1 MAVLLRP
8 SAAPLLPDRV
18 CSECVADF
26 VRGEDAGAYKDIKV
40 GGVSPVDCAR
50 AGSACFDPAV
60 GTAMEVGGPAHQA
73 ACCALCSAT
82 EGCVGYVISSGE
94 DAGSQH
100 DKLAACLAEERDGAG
115 RQVAQPRARKVHP
128 KLQLP
133 VVVGDRLPAHRGADR
148 CRLRWRRQRPRR
160 AVGRRAG
167 QPPGAPAFCGVAGAP
182 EPGP

>member
-1 MAVLLRP
+1 MRAQRPLLPTLGLLRLAVLLRP

-100 DKLAACLAEERDGAG
+100 DKLAACS
-115 RQVAQPRARKVHP
+115 
-128 KLQLP
+128 
-133 VVVGDRLPAHRGADR
+133 
-148 CRLRWRRQRPRR
+148 
-160 AVGRRAG
+160 
-167 QPPGAPAFCGVAGAP
+167 
-182 EPGP
+182 